1 MFRSRLRL
9 FGLTLLGLTLILLT
23 SFPLNGVALE
33 KRIITLYQNG
43 PAGIVRRETVEF
55 QEGLNELTRYLPG
68 KARSNTIFL
77 DSPGAT
83 LKSVKI
89 EPSEKGES
97 GLLEERIGKYLE
109 VRQTSEESWVEGTLV
124 DIVDGKPLLKTPSNR
139 FRLVRKPE
147 EYRFDDSPLREA
159 GNRLDIK
166 YLAEKEG
173 KTSLTLGY
181 QLSDLSWSPQYVG
194 FLSEK
199 SKILRLRGTAY
210 IENDTAWDFDRS
222 ELYLLAGSPAREKEE
237 RRMFAASNVSQQ
249 ETESPEKV
257 FEYYRYS
264 VDSPLTLEA
273 GDRTMVGFMKSRQVD
288 YRRYYEFEPSVSS
301 AVRSFLVLENEEERG
316 LGLPLASGPIR
327 IYEDNKDRT
336 FLGADSLSKLPKGS
350 SAELELGK
358 TFDLEGE
365 RTRMEH
371 EKLDE
376 NHWRDR
382 VRVTLKN
389 GKNSTEEVRVIEKLP
404 GSWEIK
410 KSSRKYERIDS
421 NRVLFEV
428 EVPEERS
435 VEVTYTVE
443 YRY

>member
-1 MFRSRLRL
+1 
-9 FGLTLLGLTLILLT
+9 
-23 SFPLNGVALE
+23 
-33 KRIITLYQNG
+33 
-43 PAGIVRRETVEF
+43 
-55 QEGLNELTRYLPG
+55 
-68 KARSNTIFL
+68 
-77 DSPGAT
+77 
-83 LKSVKI
+83 
-89 EPSEKGES
+89 
-97 GLLEERIGKYLE
+97 
-109 VRQTSEESWVEGTLV
+109 
-124 DIVDGKPLLKTPSNR
+124 
-139 FRLVRKPE
+139 
-147 EYRFDDSPLREA
+147 
-159 GNRLDIK
+159 
-166 YLAEKEG
+166 
-173 KTSLTLGY
+173 
-181 QLSDLSWSPQYVG
+181 
-194 FLSEK
+194 
-199 SKILRLRGTAY
+199 
-210 IENDTAWDFDRS
+210 
-222 ELYLLAGSPAREKEE
+222 
-237 RRMFAASNVSQQ
+237 
-249 ETESPEKV
+249 
-257 FEYYRYS
+257 
-264 VDSPLTLEA
+264 
-273 GDRTMVGFMKSRQVD
+273 MVGFMKSRQVD

-336 FLGADSLSKLPKGS
+336 FLGADSLSKLPEGS